1 MSEQEMTVSSPCIEV
16 CEIDFDTKLCYGCLR
31 SRMEIENWYY
41 MSNEDKLKL
50 LETLKEREEYYGK
63 YGED

>member
-1 MSEQEMTVSSPCIEV
+1 
-16 CEIDFDTKLCYGCLR
+16 
-31 SRMEIENWYY
+31 MEIENWYY